1 MPAIVGSI
9 KILSVGPSS
18 IVQIG
23 DAQQLSPYSVSK
35 TFAGA
40 GSFNTGNVVRTY
52 TGVNYTNTYDGDV
65 VDASQLSADGESE
78 GQP

>member
-18 IVQIG
+18 IVHIG
-23 DAQQLSPYSVSK
+23 DSLQLAPQSTSK

-40 GSFNTGNVVRTY
+40 GSFNTGDGVRTY
-52 TGVNYTNTYDGDV
+52 NAVNLTNTYDGDIA
-65 VDASQLSADGESE
+65 DSNALSIDKAGV
-78 GQP
+78 PLP

>member
-23 DAQQLSPYSVSK
+23 DAVLLAPKSVS
-35 TFAGA
+35 TTYAGA
-40 GSFNTGNVVRTY
+40 GSFNTGNVIKTV
-52 TGVNYTNTYDGDV
+52 TGINFTNTYDP
-65 VDASQLSADGESE
+65 DAADSNIVSADKAGAAVS
-78 GQP
+78 